1 MLPSLTNGTT
11 IPLLQQVAKFAERRQ
26 DVIAGNIANVSTPDY
41 RMRDLPVAKFQEAL
55 SDAVAGQ
62 TEATSLGTQW
72 NFQAATKPAPV
83 EPFGDELFQAVES
96 EPQGVTF
103 HDGNNRSIEHQ
114 MMEMTKNSL
123 LYNTAVELMKVQ
135 FNRLQ
140 AIVAER
146 P

>member
-26 DVIAGNIANVSTPDY
+26 DVIAGNIANASTPDY

-55 SDAVAGQ
+55 GDAVAGR
-62 TEATSLGTQW
+62 TETTSLGTQW
-72 NFQAATKPAPV
+72 SFQAATKPAPV
-83 EPFGDELFQAVES
+83 DPFSDELFQAVEA

-123 LYNTAVELMKVQ
+123 LYNSAVELMKVQ

>member
-1 MLPSLTNGTT
+1 MLIDNTS

-41 RMRDLPVAKFQEAL
+41 RMRDLPVEKFQQALNEAVQG
-55 SDAVAGQ
+55 SVK
-62 TEATSLGTQW
+62 ATPSGASHW
-72 NFQAATKPAPV
+72 NFQPTRSAGDLAD
-83 EPFGDELFQAVES
+83 PFGDELFQSVEAP
-96 EPQGVTF
+96 PQGITF

-123 LYNTAVELMKVQ
+123 LYNSAVELMKVQ

>member
-41 RMRDLPVAKFQEAL
+41 RMRDLPVEKFQQAL
-55 SDAVAGQ
+55 NEAVAGRVETTSNSPQWKFQ
-62 TEATSLGTQW
+62 T
-72 NFQAATKPAPV
+72 PASPGAV
-83 EPFGDELFQAVES
+83 EPFNDELFQAVEA

-123 LYNTAVELMKVQ
+123 LYNSAVELMKSQ